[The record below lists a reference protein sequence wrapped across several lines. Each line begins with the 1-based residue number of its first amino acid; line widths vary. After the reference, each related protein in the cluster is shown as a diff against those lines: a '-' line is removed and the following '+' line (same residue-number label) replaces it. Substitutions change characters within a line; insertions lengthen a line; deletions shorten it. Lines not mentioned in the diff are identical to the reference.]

1 MSTWARHLYEHDPL
15 AIAKGESNNYEAR
28 NIFGYNALVGTSYIP
43 CWENNTAYVQ
53 PTTGLTMTVTSNVA
67 DNGVVI
73 RIIGL
78 DVNYNII
85 AENVTLNS
93 AVPPTTTLQFFRI
106 NDVVTISGNALNNI
120 VISSG
125 GVTYARIRGG
135 DGRNQA
141 SIYTVPAGYSF
152 YLMRIDAFCATAAQ
166 NNRQIFFRNF
176 VCLPTGVK
184 LRVAET
190 SFLET
195 MHINRQI
202 PFKYTEKSDIE
213 FQLRG
218 SAGEQF
224 ISVFGEGVL
233 VKNTIQG
240 EP

>member
-1 MSTWARHLYEHDPL
+1 MPTWDRHLYEHDPL
-15 AIAKGESNNYEAR
+15 AIAKGESNDYELR

-43 CWENNTAYVQ
+43 CWENNTAYTQ
-53 PTTGLTMTVTSNVA
+53 PTTGLNMTVTSNVA

-78 DVNYNII
+78 DVNYDVI
-85 AENVTLNS
+85 AENITLNS

-106 NDVVTISGNALNNI
+106 NDVITISGNALNDI
-120 VISSG
+120 VIAKDG
-125 GVTYARIRGG
+125 ITYAKIRGG

-141 SIYTVPAGYSF
+141 SIYTVPAGCSF
-152 YLMRIDAFCATAAQ
+152 YLMRIDAFCATAKQ

-176 VCLPTGVK
+176 ICLENGVR

-190 SFLET
+190 SFLEI

-202 PFKYTEKSDIE
+202 PFRYNEKTDIE

-218 SAGEQF
+218 SSGQQY

-233 VKNTIQG
+233 VKNIVTG

>member
-1 MSTWARHLYEHDPL
+1 MTTWARHLYEHDPL
-15 AIAKGESNNYEAR
+15 AIAKGESNDYELR
-28 NIFGYNALVGTSYIP
+28 NIFGYNPLVGTSFIP
-43 CWENNTAYVQ
+43 CWENNTAYTQ
-53 PTTGLTMTVTSNVA
+53 PTTGLNMTVTSNVA

-78 DVNYNII
+78 DVNYQVI

-106 NDVVTISGNALNNI
+106 NDVVTISGNALNDI
-120 VISSG
+120 VVANG
-125 GVTYARIRGG
+125 GITYAKIRGG
-135 DGRNQA
+135 DGKNQA
-141 SIYTVPAGYSF
+141 SIYTVPAGHSF

-176 VCLPTGVK
+176 LCLENGVK

-190 SFLET
+190 SFLEI
-195 MHINRQI
+195 MHINRKV
-202 PFKYTEKSDIE
+202 PFKYAEKTDIE

-218 SAGEQF
+218 SAGEQY

-233 VKNTIQG
+233 VKNTVTG

>member
-1 MSTWARHLYEHDPL
+1 MTTWARNLYEHDYL
-15 AIAKGESNNYEAR
+15 AISKGESNDYAPR
-28 NIFGYNALVGTSYIP
+28 NIFGYNSAIETSYVP
-43 CWENNTAYVQ
+43 AWENNTAYTQ
-53 PTTGLTMTVTSNVA
+53 PTTGLNMTVTSNVA
-67 DNGVVI
+67 DDGVII

-78 DVNYNII
+78 DVNYEII

-106 NDVVTISGNALNNI
+106 NDVITTSGNALNDI
-120 VISSG
+120 VIANG
-125 GVTYARIRGG
+125 GVTYAKIRGG
-135 DGRNQA
+135 EGKNQA

-166 NNRQIFFRNF
+166 NNRQIFFRNY
-176 VCLPTGVK
+176 VRLESGVQ

-190 SFLET
+190 SFLEI
-195 MHINRQI
+195 MHIQRQV
-202 PFKYTEKSDIE
+202 PFQYNEKTDIE

-218 SAGEQF
+218 SAGEQY

-233 VKNTIQG
+233 IKNTIQG

>member
-1 MSTWARHLYEHDPL
+1 MSVIQNEHSQS
-15 AIAKGESNNYEAR
+15 AEVER
-28 NIFGYNALVGTSYIP
+28 
-43 CWENNTAYVQ
+43 EQQQNNTAYTQ
-53 PTTGLTMTVTSNVA
+53 PTTGLNMTVTSNVA
-67 DNGVVI
+67 DNGVII

-78 DVNYNII
+78 DVNYEVI

-106 NDVVTISGNALNNI
+106 NDVVTISGNALNDI
-120 VISSG
+120 VVANG
-125 GVTYARIRGG
+125 GITYAKIRGG
-135 DGRNQA
+135 EGKNQA
-141 SIYTVPAGYSF
+141 SIYTVPAGHSF

-176 VCLPTGVK
+176 VRLESGVM

-195 MHINRQI
+195 MHIQRQI
-202 PFKYTEKSDIE
+202 PFRYDEKTDIE

-218 SAGEQF
+218 SSGSQY

-233 VKNTIQG
+233 IKNTVTG